1 MTFDNEFEKML
12 NEYDI
17 KVSDRTRRL
26 IRRNS
31 SKTGKTGH
39 NNSAIAKVVSESAI
53 LNVAHMIWYMVRF
66 ILSMIFATILRIGKI
81 LLWICILFLKLAIE
95 IWCVALIMHI
105 TRTAIRQYQLN
116 LPL

>member
-1 MTFDNEFEKML
+1 MTFDNEFEQML

-31 SKTGKTGH
+31 SKTVP
-39 NNSAIAKVVSESAI
+39 NNSAITKVVSESVI
-53 LNVAHMIWYMVRF
+53 LNIVHSLWSVVRF
-66 ILSMIFATILRIGKI
+66 ILSIIFGTILGIGTI
-81 LLWICILFLKLAIE
+81 VVWICIFILKLAIE
-95 IWCVALIMHI
+95 IWCVALIIHI
-105 TRTAIRQYQLN
+105 MQIATQQYQLN